1 LVLIIAEAGVNHNGS
16 LILAKELVDVAKEC
30 GADIVKF
37 QSFKSSNL
45 VIKDTKK
52 AEYQSINTN
61 NEDSQLEMLSKL
73 ELTYEEQL
81 DLKNYCIRKNIEFL
95 STAFDLESLDLI
107 NKMNLKR
114 FKIPSGE
121 ITNLPYLRKIG
132 SFGKSIILSTGMANI
147 EEIGSALNELY
158 LAGTARKDISILH
171 CTSEYPAPFI
181 DINLRAMSTI
191 KKEFNVKVGYSDHTL
206 GIEVAFAAVSLGAD
220 IIEKHITLDKNLS
233 GPDHK
238 ASLEPQEFKNLVK
251 GIRNI
256 TVALGKNEK
265 KIANSEI
272 KNLQIVRKS
281 IVAKKDI
288 KKGEFFTEE
297 NLTTKRPAIGIC
309 PMRWDEI
316 IGKKSNKNYK
326 IDDLIEF

>member
-1 LVLIIAEAGVNHNGS
+1 MVLIIAEAGVNHNGS
-16 LILAKELVDVAKEC
+16 LIRAKELVDVAKDC

-37 QSFKSSNL
+37 QSFKSNNL

-73 ELTYEEQL
+73 ELTSEELL
-81 DLKNYCIRKNIEFL
+81 DLKNYCTSKNIEFL

-147 EEIGSALNELY
+147 TEIGNALNELY
-158 LAGTARKDISILH
+158 LAGTLRKDVSILH
-171 CTSEYPAPFI
+171 CTSEYPAPFK
-181 DINLRAMSTI
+181 DVNLRAMSTI

-206 GIEVAFAAVSLGAD
+206 GVEVALAAVSLGAH
-220 IIEKHITLDKNLS
+220 IIEKHLTLDKNLS

-238 ASLEPQEFKNLVK
+238 ASLEPQEFNNLVK

-288 KKGEFFTEE
+288 KKGEFYTEE

-316 IGKKSNKNYK
+316 IGKKSNKYYK